1 MEILRVTEL
10 TKSFGGLTAIEK
22 LSFGVEKGNIFGII
36 GPNGSGKTTLFNLIH
51 GFYRPTRGTI
61 VFQGKTIVG
70 KKIHEIADSGIGRT
84 FQTTTVFQERTVYEN
99 VFLASAGE
107 SFHFLSSIFWR
118 SNKYQQTFLNSL
130 ENTDRIL
137 KLIELASLRDELAGN
152 ISQEAQKR
160 VAIGMALATEP
171 ELLLLDEPTGGI
183 PIEET
188 EEIVNLIRKIRNLGT
203 TICLIE
209 HKMKVVMN
217 LAERILVLNYG
228 RKIAEGDPKEI
239 RNNQEVIKAYL
250 GEDYAIAEGY

>member
-1 MEILRVTEL
+1 MEILSAKDL
-10 TKSFGGLTAIEK
+10 TKTFGGLTAIEK
-22 LSFGVEKGNIFGII
+22 LSFEVEEGKIFGII

-51 GFYRPTRGTI
+51 GFYRPTKGNIVFRGT
-61 VFQGKTIVG
+61 TLVG
-70 KKIHEIADSGIGRT
+70 KKIHEIAAYGIGRT

-99 VFLASAGE
+99 IFLASAGE
-107 SFHFLSSIFWR
+107 SFHFLNSILWK
-118 SNKYQQTFLNSL
+118 SYKYQQAFLRNLDHS
-130 ENTDRIL
+130 DKIL
-137 KLIELASLRDELAGN
+137 KLIEVESLRDELAGN

-160 VAIGMALATEP
+160 VAIGMALATNP
-171 ELLLLDEPTGGI
+171 KLLLLDEPTGGI

-188 EEIVNLIRKIRNLGT
+188 EKIVELIRKMRNLGT

-228 RKIAEGDPKEI
+228 RKIAEGAPQEI